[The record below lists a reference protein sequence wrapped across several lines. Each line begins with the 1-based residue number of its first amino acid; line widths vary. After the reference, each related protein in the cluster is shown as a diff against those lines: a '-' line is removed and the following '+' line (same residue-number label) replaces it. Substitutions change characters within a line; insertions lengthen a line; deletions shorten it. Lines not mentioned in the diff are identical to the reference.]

1 MKKNI
6 TVTTNDPVKP
16 NFSLTITGKVEK
28 LVSISSQRVRLI
40 GPAGKQINAS
50 VIIIPEKRY
59 AFKIIEAKAKD
70 GKHIAVLIDEKKT
83 PEGTGYVVTVQNL
96 KKEKGRYVDTIL
108 LKTTSRFRPTI
119 QIRVIGNIT

>member
-1 MKKNI
+1 M
-6 TVTTNDPVKP
+6 TNDPVKP
-16 NFSLTITGKVEK
+16 RLSLTIAGEVEK
-28 LVSISSQRVRLI
+28 LVTISSQRVRLM

-59 AFKIIEAKAKD
+59 AFKVIEAKAKS
-70 GKHIAVLIDEKKT
+70 GKYIAVSINEKKT

-96 KKEKGRYVDTIL
+96 KKDKGRYVDTIL
-108 LKTTSRFRPTI
+108 LKTTSEIRPTI

>member
-40 GPAGKQINAS
+40 GPAGQQINTS